1 MAISQNFPDVRPSL
15 NLNFARSKT
24 LDPRITFERA
34 SIGTYVDENGLIKT
48 AAADEARFDHNP
60 ETGESLGLLIEEQ
73 RTNIAL
79 NSEDFSTRSATTYGT
94 KSSVTTNATIAPD
107 GTQTAD
113 LVTTVTTTTQN
124 RLGNLHAVTSGQ
136 YYTYSVYVKQ
146 GNKSNV
152 TFYLGYTSLINAS
165 MSFTFA
171 TETFSAGGGSYLSG
185 SAGFDKLDNGWYRL
199 YFTGQAFNSGNTY
212 SGFIHGTEADE
223 TFYIWGE
230 QIEVGTF
237 PTSYIPT
244 SGSAVTRQPD
254 SASITGTNFSSW
266 YNQSEGTFFG
276 YADIINS
283 KYNDAISGFDG
294 NNNNYTILGTGDSP
308 NRFQLR
314 FDDLEPFQLLVFGPN
329 STSVITANVTIF
341 PSLTAKI
348 AGAIRQND
356 CAGAA
361 QGQIIVTDTSIDMI
375 SPSALYLGTL
385 SGSSEFL
392 NGHIKQILYY
402 PERLTNTQLQNLTK

>member
-1 MAISQNFPDVRPSL
+1 
-15 NLNFARSKT
+15 LNFARSKT

-79 NSEDFSTRSATTYGT
+79 NSEDFSTRSATNYGT

-124 RLGNLHAVTSGQ
+124 RLGNLHSVTSGQ

-152 TFYLGYTSLINAS
+152 SFYLGYTALINAS

-171 TETFSAGGGSYLSG
+171 TETLSAGGGTYLSG

-212 SGFIHGTEADE
+212 SGFISGTDADE

-230 QIEVGTF
+230 QIEIGTF

-244 SGSAVTRQPD
+244 SGSTVTRQPD
-254 SASITGTNFSSW
+254 NASITGTNFSDW
-266 YNQSEGTFFG
+266 YNKNEGTLFNF
-276 YADIINS
+276 IKINS
-283 KYNDAISGFDG
+283 SYPVTGKGSIYSVFNDNSFD
-294 NNNNYTILGTGDSP
+294 NVIRLGGSTGSS
-308 NRFQLR
+308 QLN
-314 FDDLEPFQLLVFGPN
+314 FDITN
-329 STSVITANVTIF
+329 S
-341 PSLTAKI
+341 
-348 AGAIRQND
+348 
-356 CAGAA
+356 
-361 QGQIIVTDTSIDMI
+361 
-375 SPSALYLGTL
+375 GTL
-385 SGSSEFL
+385 SRANLGNFTSTTNKVIGSYKLSDSSGTFNGNTTISCSPVPSNLPSVTQFNIGNDHQNGQNYL

-402 PERLTNTQLQNLTK
+402 PERLTNAQLQNLTK